1 MSATG
6 MAIVLGRG
14 RLSRPPLQRYCSH
27 SVGSTPL
34 TTGAN
39 MLDGEILE
47 DRRGL
52 VVIPVHNEQ
61 ENLGEVI
68 RDLRAEFRPRN
79 VLFVNDGSTDRSE
92 SILRE
97 SGLPYVNHPVNLGYQ
112 EALKTGIYAALAGGF
127 AYVLFFDSDGQHR
140 LEDLRR
146 IIDVHVAAGS
156 DLIVGSRYATGEHSG
171 LSTRS
176 IGTWLFSLMTTLLT
190 GVRFTD
196 VTCGLKLVSRP
207 FLPVA
212 LQLPAE
218 DMHAEFIVGLARCG
232 ASVQEEPIEVMPRSG
247 GDSMYSITRAVLYP
261 LKTAFVLV
269 ASVAFAGGL
278 RPLTLERDEVKTGP
292 PKLDEVGA

>member
-27 SVGSTPL
+27 SVGATPL

-97 SGLPYVNHPVNLGYQ
+97 SGLPYVNHLVNLGY
-112 EALKTGIYAALAGGF
+112 
-127 AYVLFFDSDGQHR
+127 
-140 LEDLRR
+140 
-146 IIDVHVAAGS
+146 
-156 DLIVGSRYATGEHSG
+156 
-171 LSTRS
+171 
-176 IGTWLFSLMTTLLT
+176 
-190 GVRFTD
+190 
-196 VTCGLKLVSRP
+196 
-207 FLPVA
+207 
-212 LQLPAE
+212 
-218 DMHAEFIVGLARCG
+218 
-232 ASVQEEPIEVMPRSG
+232 
-247 GDSMYSITRAVLYP
+247 
-261 LKTAFVLV
+261 
-269 ASVAFAGGL
+269 
-278 RPLTLERDEVKTGP
+278 
-292 PKLDEVGA
+292 